1 MAKTKLTK
9 SNIDSLQAGARDIVY
24 WDDALAGFGLKVT
37 PKGRKVFF
45 MLYRTR

>member
-1 MAKTKLTK
+1 VGE
-9 SNIDSLQAGARDIVY
+9 DVVY

-45 MLYRTR
+45 VLYPQSKYARLF